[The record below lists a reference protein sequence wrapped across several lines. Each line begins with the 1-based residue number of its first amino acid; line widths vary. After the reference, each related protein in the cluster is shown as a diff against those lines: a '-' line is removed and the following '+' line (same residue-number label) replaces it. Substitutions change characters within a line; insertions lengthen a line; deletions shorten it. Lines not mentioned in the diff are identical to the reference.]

1 MALAAR
7 YCRCQ
12 PAPSA
17 CGVLR
22 WQITVTTATHAAVG
36 SYSCA
41 GNETPSAFSGYCD
54 MEKPLGARL
63 VTKLSTVFIIM

>member
-1 MALAAR
+1 MALTAR
-7 YCRCQ
+7 HCFCQ

-41 GNETPSAFSGYCD
+41 GNETSSAFSGYCD
-54 MEKPLGARL
+54 MEKSLGAR
-63 VTKLSTVFIIM
+63 